1 MREISLDASIF
12 RTSFYLHVLTDSTSS
27 MSFFLFVTY
36 NVGLGTSLP
45 HGMSPEQIPMC
56 SGSLIW
62 LLSSAIIPII
72 GGVRVAVRTMLHFR
86 WIGSVDEIERASFV
100 GSDVMMYGY
109 LLSAVLTGWVPVF
122 SPPEDSCN
130 ADDFFQWYQHIFAV
144 LAPLFS
150 LIEGAQLM
158 GLRKS
163 MNSVLMVSVIGQ
175 LHFLL
180 FNVMFANSLAR
191 QLPPERQATQ
201 SRLLAIYQLFQHCGF
216 CAGICFGH
224 IHSRLMR
231 QLLEERQ
238 IAAERNCRLEQI
250 QCEKQRVE
258 LDRQLLCHRFER
270 ALAAQTAG
278 EGRKSPSDSM
288 PSLSEAPGS
297 TYSDPSAPTRENTK
311 GGGVAPLGE
320 GGGVAPPG
328 ETSAPALA
336 ESSGAAQVTAVEV
349 AHAPVT
355 FARSSTGRSST
366 ALAPAVEEVEEEEL
380 DDSGELIVGELAVL
394 PPGVRLP
401 TAGLSEK
408 LFKVFTGPGSSAG
421 WTDLS
426 CAIRGVHEH
435 MEEEIGEIGEIHQ
448 LASKATTAD
457 DGGRLS
463 LSPTSNGRLSLS
475 PIPVGE
481 DGGEA
486 VGHNSYIDGEL
497 ADMGEGEELEARFL
511 PVSHHSSGAQT
522 VGYGVRSDQMLSD
535 GTERRVEL
543 TDGME
548 RRPQT
553 SKLVHAKPPPPP
565 MSSLAGGE
573 DGLGMSAQG
582 GVQMT
587 AAAKRRLKREKATA
601 REKMMMQ
608 MALNSAHSS
617 LAMVKLGA
625 DLATVGG
632 GGYMGGGG
640 MHMGGGGSGMHMG
653 GGGGHMGGGGGM
665 HMGGGGMYMGGGGSG
680 MHMGGGGGHMAGGGV
695 RMSGG
700 GGNMGSPMAAG
711 PPGSAPY
718 APQCVDPMTSV
729 VSPAYAYGAA
739 PPMPHYGAA
748 PNQLRHRM
756 PPNMRM
762 HSQSMSHS

>member
-1 MREISLDASIF
+1 M
-12 RTSFYLHVLTDSTSS
+12 
-27 MSFFLFVTY
+27 
-36 NVGLGTSLP
+36 
-45 HGMSPEQIPMC
+45 
-56 SGSLIW
+56 
-62 LLSSAIIPII
+62 
-72 GGVRVAVRTMLHFR
+72 
-86 WIGSVDEIERASFV
+86 
-100 GSDVMMYGY
+100 
-109 LLSAVLTGWVPVF
+109 
-122 SPPEDSCN
+122 
-130 ADDFFQWYQHIFAV
+130 
-144 LAPLFS
+144 
-150 LIEGAQLM
+150 
-158 GLRKS
+158 
-163 MNSVLMVSVIGQ
+163 
-175 LHFLL
+175 
-180 FNVMFANSLAR
+180 
-191 QLPPERQATQ
+191 
-201 SRLLAIYQLFQHCGF
+201 
-216 CAGICFGH
+216 
-224 IHSRLMR
+224 
-231 QLLEERQ
+231 
-238 IAAERNCRLEQI
+238 
-250 QCEKQRVE
+250 
-258 LDRQLLCHRFER
+258 
-270 ALAAQTAG
+270 
-278 EGRKSPSDSM
+278 
-288 PSLSEAPGS
+288 
-297 TYSDPSAPTRENTK
+297 
-311 GGGVAPLGE
+311 
-320 GGGVAPPG
+320 
-328 ETSAPALA
+328 
-336 ESSGAAQVTAVEV
+336 
-349 AHAPVT
+349 
-355 FARSSTGRSST
+355 
-366 ALAPAVEEVEEEEL
+366 
-380 DDSGELIVGELAVL
+380 
-394 PPGVRLP
+394 
-401 TAGLSEK
+401 
-408 LFKVFTGPGSSAG
+408 
-421 WTDLS
+421 
-426 CAIRGVHEH
+426 
-435 MEEEIGEIGEIHQ
+435 
-448 LASKATTAD
+448 
-457 DGGRLS
+457 
-463 LSPTSNGRLSLS
+463 
-475 PIPVGE
+475 
-481 DGGEA
+481 
-486 VGHNSYIDGEL
+486 GHNSYIDGEL
-497 ADMGEGEELEARFL
+497 AGMGEGEELEARFL

-522 VGYGVRSDQMLSD
+522 VGYGVRSDQMPSRRQVFAPLSRHEAVPVAERYAKPPAPAEYGELAAALPAGTERRVELVELSDGRRSDLSDGRRSDLSDGRRSDLSDGRRSDLSDERRSDLSDVTD

-640 MHMGGGGSGMHMG
+640 MHMGASGMHMG

>member
-1 MREISLDASIF
+1 M
-12 RTSFYLHVLTDSTSS
+12 
-27 MSFFLFVTY
+27 
-36 NVGLGTSLP
+36 
-45 HGMSPEQIPMC
+45 
-56 SGSLIW
+56 
-62 LLSSAIIPII
+62 
-72 GGVRVAVRTMLHFR
+72 
-86 WIGSVDEIERASFV
+86 
-100 GSDVMMYGY
+100 
-109 LLSAVLTGWVPVF
+109 
-122 SPPEDSCN
+122 
-130 ADDFFQWYQHIFAV
+130 
-144 LAPLFS
+144 
-150 LIEGAQLM
+150 
-158 GLRKS
+158 
-163 MNSVLMVSVIGQ
+163 
-175 LHFLL
+175 
-180 FNVMFANSLAR
+180 
-191 QLPPERQATQ
+191 
-201 SRLLAIYQLFQHCGF
+201 
-216 CAGICFGH
+216 
-224 IHSRLMR
+224 
-231 QLLEERQ
+231 
-238 IAAERNCRLEQI
+238 
-250 QCEKQRVE
+250 
-258 LDRQLLCHRFER
+258 
-270 ALAAQTAG
+270 
-278 EGRKSPSDSM
+278 
-288 PSLSEAPGS
+288 
-297 TYSDPSAPTRENTK
+297 
-311 GGGVAPLGE
+311 
-320 GGGVAPPG
+320 
-328 ETSAPALA
+328 
-336 ESSGAAQVTAVEV
+336 
-349 AHAPVT
+349 
-355 FARSSTGRSST
+355 
-366 ALAPAVEEVEEEEL
+366 
-380 DDSGELIVGELAVL
+380 
-394 PPGVRLP
+394 
-401 TAGLSEK
+401 
-408 LFKVFTGPGSSAG
+408 
-421 WTDLS
+421 
-426 CAIRGVHEH
+426 
-435 MEEEIGEIGEIHQ
+435 
-448 LASKATTAD
+448 
-457 DGGRLS
+457 
-463 LSPTSNGRLSLS
+463 
-475 PIPVGE
+475 
-481 DGGEA
+481 
-486 VGHNSYIDGEL
+486 GHNSYIDGEL
-497 ADMGEGEELEARFL
+497 AGMGEGEELEARFL

-522 VGYGVRSDQMLSD
+522 VGYGVRSDQMPSRRQVFAPLSRHEAVPVAERYAKPPAPAEYGELAAALPAGTERRVELVELSDGRRSDLSDGRRSDLSDERRSDLSDVTD

-640 MHMGGGGSGMHMG
+640 MHMGASGMHMG